1 MSQKKKRMSKL
12 KKSQLKL
19 SGLRNQK
26 QNGWEIK
33 KEQSL
38 EFQRLVGH
46 HQTYQH
52 ILMWAPEGNERDK
65 GKKEEVFEEILT
77 ENFPNLINSDLH
89 LLEA

>member
-1 MSQKKKRMSKL
+1 MSQKKKEWAKL

-19 SGLRNQK
+19 SSLRKQK

-38 EFQRLVGH
+38 EFQRPVGH

-52 ILMWAPEGNERDK
+52 IIMGAPEGNERDK
-65 GKKEEVFEEILT
+65 GKKEEEVFEEILT
-77 ENFPNLINSDLH
+77 ETSQIW
-89 LLEA
+89 